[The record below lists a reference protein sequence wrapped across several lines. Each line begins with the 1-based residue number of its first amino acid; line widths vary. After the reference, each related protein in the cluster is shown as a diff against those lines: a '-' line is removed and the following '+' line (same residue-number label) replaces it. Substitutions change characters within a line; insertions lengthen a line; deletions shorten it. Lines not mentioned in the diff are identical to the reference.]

1 MNIIMPFSGIF
12 GAQFRKPSG
21 WLGWLMGPL
30 MNWRHRPLSR
40 WTIELMDIQ
49 PDSSILDIGCGG
61 GMAIKE
67 MARLAPAGF
76 IAGIDYSPI
85 MVRQALKYNAA
96 AVRAERVAVKRG
108 NISDLPFA
116 SASFDRACAIESF
129 NYWSEP
135 VAGLR
140 EVYRVLRDGGLV
152 VITTAWNKE
161 MDNQRKYAAIA
172 KKMRFPL
179 YAGAEMM
186 AMLTAAGFSRVKF
199 HLKDGQGW
207 LCTTGVK

>member
-1 MNIIMPFSGIF
+1 MNSFMPFSRVF
-12 GAQFRKPSG
+12 GAQCRKPSG

-49 PDSSILDIGCGG
+49 PNSAILDIGCGG

-67 MARLAPAGF
+67 MARIANGGFVAGV
-76 IAGIDYSPI
+76 DYSPV
-85 MVRQALKYNAA
+85 MVRQALKHNAA
-96 AVRAERVAVKRG
+96 AVEAERVAVNRG
-108 NISDLPFA
+108 DISNLPFA
-116 SASFDRACAIESF
+116 DASFDRACAIESF
-129 NYWSEP
+129 NYWPEP

-140 EVYRVLRDGGLV
+140 EVFRVLKDGGLV

-161 MDNQRKYAAIA
+161 MDNRLKYAAMA
-172 KKMRFPL
+172 EKMRFPL

-186 AMLTAAGFSRVKF
+186 AMLTAAGFSRVQF
-199 HLKDGQGW
+199 HLKDGRGW
-207 LCTTGVK
+207 LCTIGVK